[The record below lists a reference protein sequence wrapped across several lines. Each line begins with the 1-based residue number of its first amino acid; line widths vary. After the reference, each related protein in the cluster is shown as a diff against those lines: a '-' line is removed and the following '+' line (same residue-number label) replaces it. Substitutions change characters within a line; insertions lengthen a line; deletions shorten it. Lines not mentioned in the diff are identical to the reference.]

1 MFDLNQTRINVQLQS
16 LTSDLAADA
25 EQSKNAIIF
34 KSEIEPRV
42 AELIRLSIADST
54 RIAYRSDLDHF
65 MRWGGSIPATAEMV
79 AAYLA
84 EFSETLAVATNQRRI
99 ASISVAHDAA
109 GFLNPCKSILV
120 RSTMNGIKRLRGVS
134 QKQAKAL
141 VKEDLFAILDAIMG
155 ESVKDARDR
164 ALLLIG
170 FAGAFRRSE
179 LVGLDV
185 GDVERVRQGV
195 ILHLRKS
202 KTDQLGQGRKIGIP
216 FGRGRHCPVVAIDAW
231 LERSGIVEGAVFR
244 NVNRHGQI
252 APTRLS
258 GEGVALVVRERLK
271 AAGLDPAGFSG
282 HSLRAGFCTSA
293 AQVGVSSLKIK
304 AQTGHSSDAMLSR
317 YIRDGQLFLDNASG
331 ALL

>member
-1 MFDLNQTRINVQLQS
+1 MFDQALPRHNVHLQGP
-16 LTSDLAADA
+16 TIEREDDG
-25 EQSKNAIIF
+25 NAIIF
-34 KSEIEPRV
+34 KSEIGPRV
-42 AELIRLSIADST
+42 AELIRLSVSDNT
-54 RIAYRSDLDHF
+54 RIAYKSDFDHF
-65 MRWGGSIPATAEMV
+65 AKWGGAIPASAEMV

-84 EFSETLAVATNQRRI
+84 AFSETLSVATLQRRL
-99 ASISVAHDAA
+99 AAISVAHDAG
-109 GFLNPCKSILV
+109 GFTNPTKSLLV
-120 RSTMNGIKRLRGVS
+120 RSTINGVKRLRGVA

-141 VKEDLFAILDAIMG
+141 VKDDLFAVLDEMG
-155 ESVKDARDR
+155 STIKDARDR
-164 ALLLIG
+164 ALLLVG

-179 LVGLDV
+179 LIGLDV
-185 GDVERVRQGV
+185 ADVEHVRHGV
-195 ILHLRKS
+195 ILHLRHS
-202 KTDQLGQGRKIGIP
+202 KTDQFGHGRKIGIP
-216 FGRGRHCPVVAIDAW
+216 FARGRHCPVAAIDAW

-271 AAGLDPAGFSG
+271 AAGLDATGFSG

>member
-1 MFDLNQTRINVQLQS
+1 MFDQALPRHNVQLS
-16 LTSDLAADA
+16 RPTIEIEDDR
-25 EQSKNAIIF
+25 NAINCI
-34 KSEIEPRV
+34 SEIEPRV
-42 AELIRLSIADST
+42 AELIRLSVADNT

-65 MRWGGSIPATAEMV
+65 MRWGGSIPATAEMIAAYV
-79 AAYLA
+79 AA
-84 EFSETLAVATNQRRI
+84 FSETLSVATLQRRI
-99 ASISVAHDAA
+99 AAISVAHDA
-109 GFLNPCKSILV
+109 GGYPNPCKSILV
-120 RSTMNGIKRLRGVS
+120 RSTLNGIRRLRGVA

-141 VKEDLFAILDAIMG
+141 VKEDLFAVLDAMG
-155 ESVKDARDR
+155 STIKDARDR

-179 LVGLDV
+179 LVGLDHA
-185 GDVERVRQGV
+185 DIEHVRQGV

-216 FGRGRHCPVVAIDAW
+216 FGRGRHCPVAALDAW
-231 LERSGIVEGAVFR
+231 LERSGIGEGAVFR

-258 GEGVALVVRERLK
+258 GEGVALVLRERLN
-271 AAGLDPAGFSG
+271 AAGLDPNGFSG

-293 AQVGVSSLKIK
+293 AQVGVSPFKIK
-304 AQTGHSSDAMLSR
+304 AQSGHASDAMLSR
-317 YIRDGQLFLDNASG
+317 YVRDGQLFLNNASG

>member
-1 MFDLNQTRINVQLQS
+1 MGDFSQTRQNVQLQS

-25 EQSKNAIIF
+25 EQNKNEIIF

-42 AELIRLSIADST
+42 AELIRLSITDST
-54 RIAYRSDLDHF
+54 RIGYRSDLDHF
-65 MRWGGSIPATAEMV
+65 MRWGGVIPATAEMV

-84 EFSETLAVATNQRRI
+84 EFSETLAVATNQRRV
-99 ASISVAHDAA
+99 AAISVVHDA
-109 GFLNPCKSILV
+109 GGYPNPCKSILV
-120 RSTMNGIKRLRGVS
+120 RSTMNGIKRLRGVA
-134 QKQAKAL
+134 QKQAKPL
-141 VKEDLFAILDAIMG
+141 LKEDLVAILDVMG
-155 ESVKDARDR
+155 DGVKDARDR
-164 ALLLIG
+164 ALLLLG

-179 LVGLDV
+179 LIGLDHA
-185 GDVERVRQGV
+185 DIEHVRQGV

-202 KTDQLGQGRKIGIP
+202 KTDQLGHGRKIGVP
-216 FGRGRHCPVVAIDAW
+216 PARGRHCPVAAIDAW

-252 APTRLS
+252 ASTRLS

-317 YIRDGQLFLDNASG
+317 YIRDGQLFLDNACA

>member
-1 MFDLNQTRINVQLQS
+1 MVDLSQTRQHVQLQA
-16 LTSDLAADA
+16 LTSKL
-25 EQSKNAIIF
+25 EGGENAINCNF
-34 KSEIEPRV
+34 VIEPRV
-42 AELIRLSIADST
+42 AELIRLSITDST

-99 ASISVAHDAA
+99 AAISVAHDAG
-109 GFLNPCKSILV
+109 GFPNPCKSILV
-120 RSTMNGIKRLRGVS
+120 RSMMNGIKRLRGVA

-141 VKEDLFAILDAIMG
+141 VKEDLFAVLDAMG
-155 ESVKDARDR
+155 ESVKDFRDK

-179 LVGLDV
+179 LIGLDV
-185 GDVERVRQGV
+185 ADVERVRQGV
-195 ILHLRKS
+195 ILHLRHS
-202 KTDQLGQGRKIGIP
+202 KTDQLGHGRKIGIP
-216 FGRGRHCPVVAIDAW
+216 YARGRHCPVAAIDAW
-231 LERSGIVEGAVFR
+231 LERSGIGEGAVFR

-252 APTRLS
+252 ASTRLS
-258 GEGVALVVRERLK
+258 GEGVALVLSERLK
-271 AAGLDPAGFSG
+271 AGGIDANGFSG

-293 AQVGVSSLKIK
+293 AQAGVSSLKIRQ
-304 AQTGHSSDAMLSR
+304 QTGHSSDAMLSR
-317 YIRDGQLFLDNASG
+317 YIRDGELFTDNAAG